1 VLVGEEIEMQ
11 RIKSGDIVQVI
22 SGNEKGARGE
32 VKEIVRNYR
41 LDHTKHKVHDSNSDR
56 VIVTTVNIR
65 KKHQRPI
72 SQTRT
77 QTGIIEREAPIHISN
92 VMLVC
97 PHCDEAVRVGFD
109 LEGNKKVRVC
119 KRCGGA
125 IDK

>member
-1 VLVGEEIEMQ
+1 MQ
-11 RIKSGDIVQVI
+11 KIKNGDTVQVI

-32 VKEIVRNYR
+32 VKEVVRGWR
-41 LDHTKHKVHDSNSDR
+41 GDRKTRSKVRYPDGDK

-97 PHCDEAVRVGFD
+97 PNCSEPVRVRFD
-109 LEGNKKVRVC
+109 FEGNKKVRVC
-119 KRCGGA
+119 NRCGGA

>member
-1 VLVGEEIEMQ
+1 MH
-11 RIKSGDIVQVI
+11 RIKNGDTVQVI

-32 VKEIVRNYR
+32 VKQVIYGWRVGRNKSGKVRNP
-41 LDHTKHKVHDSNSDR
+41 NADR

-77 QTGIIEREAPIHISN
+77 QTGIIEREAPIHVSN

-97 PHCDEAVRVGFD
+97 PQCDEAVRVKFD
-109 LEGNKKVRVC
+109 FEGDKKVRVC
-119 KRCGGA
+119 KRCGGN

>member
-1 VLVGEEIEMQ
+1 MQ
-11 RIKSGDIVQVI
+11 RIKNGDLVQVI

-32 VKEIVRNYR
+32 VKEVKLGWWVDRTRTNKTRNPE
-41 LDHTKHKVHDSNSDR
+41 KDR
-56 VIVTTVNIR
+56 VIIAGVNLR

-97 PHCDEAVRVGFD
+97 PHCDEAVRVKFD
-109 LEGNKKVRVC
+109 SDGVKKIRIC